1 MWLTR
6 SVRPFLFKNE
16 YDQQLRFSDCDNL
29 GLYVHIP
36 FCATRCSYCGFY
48 STTKLDLQDRYVDS
62 LCREIAL
69 RKEYLSSY
77 STDSKAANTIIRTIY
92 IGGGTP
98 SQLSRYSLEK
108 LFHAI
113 DTYLECSP
121 EEVTME
127 VNPDDVT
134 NDLAETIS
142 ALHINRVS
150 MGAQTFDDN
159 RLKFLN
165 RRHKSFQV
173 ERAIDILHEHGVG
186 NISID
191 LMFGFPSQTCD
202 SWKEDVR
209 RAISLDIQHISA
221 YSLMYEEGTRLYRM
235 LKENMISEIDEEVS
249 LNMYNELINILCDA
263 GYEHYEISNFAKN
276 GYRALHNSSYWHDIP
291 YLGIGAAAH
300 SYNIKSRQWNVS
312 DINKYIESISHDT
325 VPFTFES
332 IDADTHYND
341 IVTTELRT
349 SEGID
354 LSRLDDKYV
363 QYIVKQAARHVAD
376 KTVDIN
382 DGHLKLTREGLY
394 ISDMIMSDLMKV

>member
-1 MWLTR
+1 MA
-6 SVRPFLFKNE
+6 
-16 YDQQLRFSDCDNL
+16 

-98 SQLSRYSLEK
+98 SQLSRYSLER

-191 LMFGFPSQTCD
+191 LMFGFPGQTCD

-235 LKENMISEIDEEVS
+235 LKENMIKEIDEEVS
-249 LNMYNELINILCDA
+249 LNMYNELINILCGA
-263 GYEHYEISNFAKN
+263 GYEHYEISNFAKK

-354 LSRLDDKYV
+354 LSRLADKYV
-363 QYIVKQAARHVAD
+363 QYIVKQATRHVAD

>member
-1 MWLTR
+1 MA
-6 SVRPFLFKNE
+6 
-16 YDQQLRFSDCDNL
+16 

-191 LMFGFPSQTCD
+191 LMFGFPGQTCD

-235 LKENMISEIDEEVS
+235 LKENMIKEIDEEVS

-263 GYEHYEISNFAKN
+263 GYEHYEISNFAKK

>member
-1 MWLTR
+1 MA
-6 SVRPFLFKNE
+6 
-16 YDQQLRFSDCDNL
+16 

-108 LFHAI
+108 LFYAI

-191 LMFGFPSQTCD
+191 LMFGFPGQTCD

-235 LKENMISEIDEEVS
+235 LKENMIKEIDEEVS

-263 GYEHYEISNFAKN
+263 GYEHYEISNFAKK
-276 GYRALHNSSYWHDIP
+276 GYRAQHNSSYWHDIP

>member
-1 MWLTR
+1 MA
-6 SVRPFLFKNE
+6 
-16 YDQQLRFSDCDNL
+16 

-191 LMFGFPSQTCD
+191 LMFGFPGQTCD

-235 LKENMISEIDEEVS
+235 LKENMIKEIDEEVS
-249 LNMYNELINILCDA
+249 LNMYNELINILCGA
-263 GYEHYEISNFAKN
+263 GYEHYEISNFAKK

-354 LSRLDDKYV
+354 LSRLADKYV
-363 QYIVKQAARHVAD
+363 QYIVKQATRHVAD

>member
-1 MWLTR
+1 MA
-6 SVRPFLFKNE
+6 
-16 YDQQLRFSDCDNL
+16 

-235 LKENMISEIDEEVS
+235 LKENMIKEIDEEVS
-249 LNMYNELINILCDA
+249 LNMYNELINILCGA
-263 GYEHYEISNFAKN
+263 GYEHYEISNFAKK

-354 LSRLDDKYV
+354 LSRLADKYV

>member
-1 MWLTR
+1 MA
-6 SVRPFLFKNE
+6 
-16 YDQQLRFSDCDNL
+16 

-108 LFHAI
+108 LFNAI

-191 LMFGFPSQTCD
+191 LMFGFPGQTCD

-235 LKENMISEIDEEVS
+235 LKENMIKEIDEEVS
-249 LNMYNELINILCDA
+249 LNMYNELINILCGA
-263 GYEHYEISNFAKN
+263 GYEHYEISNFAKK

-354 LSRLDDKYV
+354 LSRLADKYV

>member
-1 MWLTR
+1 MA
-6 SVRPFLFKNE
+6 
-16 YDQQLRFSDCDNL
+16 

-108 LFHAI
+108 LLHAI

-191 LMFGFPSQTCD
+191 LMFGFPGQTCD

-235 LKENMISEIDEEVS
+235 LKENMIKEIDEEVS
-249 LNMYNELINILCDA
+249 LNMYNELINILCGA
-263 GYEHYEISNFAKN
+263 GYEHYEISNFAKK
-276 GYRALHNSSYWHDIP
+276 GYRAQHNSSYWHDIP

-354 LSRLDDKYV
+354 LSRLADKYM

-376 KTVDIN
+376 KTVAIN

>member
-1 MWLTR
+1 MA
-6 SVRPFLFKNE
+6 
-16 YDQQLRFSDCDNL
+16 

-263 GYEHYEISNFAKN
+263 GYEHYEISNFAKK

-376 KTVDIN
+376 KTIDIN

>member
-1 MWLTR
+1 MA
-6 SVRPFLFKNE
+6 
-16 YDQQLRFSDCDNL
+16 

-191 LMFGFPSQTCD
+191 LMFGFPGQTCD

-235 LKENMISEIDEEVS
+235 LKENMIKEIDEEVS

-263 GYEHYEISNFAKN
+263 GYEHYEISNFAKK
-276 GYRALHNSSYWHDIP
+276 GYRAQHNSSYWHDIP

-354 LSRLDDKYV
+354 LSRLDDKYM

-376 KTVDIN
+376 KTVAIN

>member
-191 LMFGFPSQTCD
+191 LMFGFPGQTCD

-221 YSLMYEEGTRLYRM
+221 YSLMYEEGTKLYRM
-235 LKENMISEIDEEVS
+235 LKENMIKEIDEEVS
-249 LNMYNELINILCDA
+249 LNMYNELINILCGA
-263 GYEHYEISNFAKN
+263 GYEHYEISNFAKK

-291 YLGIGAAAH
+291 YLGLGAAAH

-354 LSRLDDKYV
+354 LSRLADKYV
-363 QYIVKQAARHVAD
+363 QYIVKQAARHVTD

>member
-1 MWLTR
+1 MA
-6 SVRPFLFKNE
+6 
-16 YDQQLRFSDCDNL
+16 

-142 ALHINRVS
+142 ASHINRVS

-191 LMFGFPSQTCD
+191 LMFGFPGQTCD

-235 LKENMISEIDEEVS
+235 LKENMIKEIDEEVS
-249 LNMYNELINILCDA
+249 LNMYNELINILCGA
-263 GYEHYEISNFAKN
+263 GYEHYEISNFAKK

-354 LSRLDDKYV
+354 LSRLADKYV
-363 QYIVKQAARHVAD
+363 QYIVKQATRHVAD

>member
-1 MWLTR
+1 MA
-6 SVRPFLFKNE
+6 
-16 YDQQLRFSDCDNL
+16 

-108 LFHAI
+108 LFYAI

-191 LMFGFPSQTCD
+191 LMFGFPGQTCD

-221 YSLMYEEGTRLYRM
+221 YSLMYEEGTKLYRM
-235 LKENMISEIDEEVS
+235 LKENMIKEIDEEVS

-263 GYEHYEISNFAKN
+263 GYEHYEISNFAKK

-325 VPFTFES
+325 VPFTFEP

-354 LSRLDDKYV
+354 LSRLADKYV
-363 QYIVKQAARHVAD
+363 QYIVRQAARHVTD

>member
-1 MWLTR
+1 MA
-6 SVRPFLFKNE
+6 
-16 YDQQLRFSDCDNL
+16 

-36 FCATRCSYCGFY
+36 FCATRCFYCGFY

-173 ERAIDILHEHGVG
+173 EQAIDILHEHGVG

-191 LMFGFPSQTCD
+191 LMFGFPGQTCD

-221 YSLMYEEGTRLYRM
+221 YSLMYEEGTKLYRM
-235 LKENMISEIDEEVS
+235 LKENMIKEIDEEVS
-249 LNMYNELINILCDA
+249 LNMYNELINILCGA
-263 GYEHYEISNFAKN
+263 GYEHYEISNFAKK

-300 SYNIKSRQWNVS
+300 SYNIKSRQWNVP

>member
-1 MWLTR
+1 MA
-6 SVRPFLFKNE
+6 
-16 YDQQLRFSDCDNL
+16 

-191 LMFGFPSQTCD
+191 LMFGFPGQTCD

-235 LKENMISEIDEEVS
+235 LKENMIKEIDEEVS
-249 LNMYNELINILCDA
+249 LNMYNELINILCGA
-263 GYEHYEISNFAKN
+263 GYEHYEISNFAKK

-312 DINKYIESISHDT
+312 DINKYIESISYDT

-354 LSRLDDKYV
+354 LSRLDDKYM

>member
-1 MWLTR
+1 MA
-6 SVRPFLFKNE
+6 
-16 YDQQLRFSDCDNL
+16 

-191 LMFGFPSQTCD
+191 LMFGFPGQTCD

-235 LKENMISEIDEEVS
+235 LKENMIKEIDEEVS

-263 GYEHYEISNFAKN
+263 GYEHYEISNFAKK
-276 GYRALHNSSYWHDIP
+276 GYRAQHNSSYWHDIP

-363 QYIVKQAARHVAD
+363 QYIVRQAARHVAD

>member
-1 MWLTR
+1 MA
-6 SVRPFLFKNE
+6 
-16 YDQQLRFSDCDNL
+16 

-36 FCATRCSYCGFY
+36 FCATRCSYCSFY

-98 SQLSRYSLEK
+98 SQLSCYSLEK

-127 VNPDDVT
+127 VNPDDIT

-191 LMFGFPSQTCD
+191 LMFGFPGQTCD

-235 LKENMISEIDEEVS
+235 LKENMIKEIDEEVS

-263 GYEHYEISNFAKN
+263 GYEHYEISNFAKK
-276 GYRALHNSSYWHDIP
+276 GYRAQHNSSYWHDIP

-325 VPFTFES
+325 VPFTFEP

-354 LSRLDDKYV
+354 LSRLTDKYV

-376 KTVDIN
+376 KTVVIN

>member
-1 MWLTR
+1 MA
-6 SVRPFLFKNE
+6 
-16 YDQQLRFSDCDNL
+16 

-62 LCREIAL
+62 LCREITL

-173 ERAIDILHEHGVG
+173 ERAIDILHEHGVE

-191 LMFGFPSQTCD
+191 LMFGFPGQTCD

-235 LKENMISEIDEEVS
+235 LKENMIKEIDEEVS
-249 LNMYNELINILCDA
+249 LNMYNELINILCGA
-263 GYEHYEISNFAKN
+263 GYEHYEISNFAKK

-354 LSRLDDKYV
+354 LSRLADKYV

>member
-1 MWLTR
+1 MA
-6 SVRPFLFKNE
+6 
-16 YDQQLRFSDCDNL
+16 

-191 LMFGFPSQTCD
+191 LMFGFPGQTCD

-235 LKENMISEIDEEVS
+235 LKENMIKEIDEEVS
-249 LNMYNELINILCDA
+249 LNMYNELINILCGA
-263 GYEHYEISNFAKN
+263 GYEHYEISNFAKK
-276 GYRALHNSSYWHDIP
+276 GYKALHNSSYWHDIP

-354 LSRLDDKYV
+354 LSRLADKYV

>member
-1 MWLTR
+1 MA
-6 SVRPFLFKNE
+6 
-16 YDQQLRFSDCDNL
+16 

-142 ALHINRVS
+142 ALNINRVS

-191 LMFGFPSQTCD
+191 LMFGFPGQTCD

-221 YSLMYEEGTRLYRM
+221 YSLMYEEGTKLYRM
-235 LKENMISEIDEEVS
+235 LKENMIKEIDEEVS
-249 LNMYNELINILCDA
+249 LNMYNELINILCGA
-263 GYEHYEISNFAKN
+263 GYEHYEISNFAKK
-276 GYRALHNSSYWHDIP
+276 GYRAQHNSSYWHDIP

-354 LSRLDDKYV
+354 LSRLADKYV
-363 QYIVKQAARHVAD
+363 QYIVKQAARHVTD

>member
-1 MWLTR
+1 MA
-6 SVRPFLFKNE
+6 
-16 YDQQLRFSDCDNL
+16 

-191 LMFGFPSQTCD
+191 LMFGFPGQTCD

-235 LKENMISEIDEEVS
+235 LKENMIKEIDEEVS
-249 LNMYNELINILCDA
+249 LNMYNELINILCGA
-263 GYEHYEISNFAKN
+263 GYEHYEISNFAKK

-354 LSRLDDKYV
+354 LSRLADKYV

>member
-1 MWLTR
+1 MA
-6 SVRPFLFKNE
+6 
-16 YDQQLRFSDCDNL
+16 

-191 LMFGFPSQTCD
+191 LMFGFPGQTCD

-221 YSLMYEEGTRLYRM
+221 YSLMYEEGTKLYRM
-235 LKENMISEIDEEVS
+235 LKENMIKEIDEEVS
-249 LNMYNELINILCDA
+249 LNMYNELINILCGA
-263 GYEHYEISNFAKN
+263 GYEHYEISNFAKK

-354 LSRLDDKYV
+354 LSRLADKYM

-376 KTVDIN
+376 KTVAIN

>member
-1 MWLTR
+1 MA
-6 SVRPFLFKNE
+6 
-16 YDQQLRFSDCDNL
+16 

-113 DTYLECSP
+113 DTYLECSL

-191 LMFGFPSQTCD
+191 LMFGFPGQTCD

-235 LKENMISEIDEEVS
+235 LKENMIKEIDEEVS
-249 LNMYNELINILCDA
+249 LNMYNELINILCGA
-263 GYEHYEISNFAKN
+263 GYEHYEISNFAKK

-354 LSRLDDKYV
+354 LSRLADKYV

>member
-1 MWLTR
+1 MA
-6 SVRPFLFKNE
+6 
-16 YDQQLRFSDCDNL
+16 

-113 DTYLECSP
+113 YTYLECSP

-191 LMFGFPSQTCD
+191 LMFGFPGQTCD

-209 RAISLDIQHISA
+209 RVISLDIQHISA
-221 YSLMYEEGTRLYRM
+221 YSLMYEEGTKLYRM
-235 LKENMISEIDEEVS
+235 LKENMIKEIDEEVS
-249 LNMYNELINILCDA
+249 LNMYNELINILCGA
-263 GYEHYEISNFAKN
+263 GYEHYEISNFAKK

-363 QYIVKQAARHVAD
+363 QYIVRQAARHVAD

>member
-1 MWLTR
+1 MA
-6 SVRPFLFKNE
+6 
-16 YDQQLRFSDCDNL
+16 

-108 LFHAI
+108 LFYAI

-191 LMFGFPSQTCD
+191 LMFGFPGQTCD

-221 YSLMYEEGTRLYRM
+221 YSLMYEEGTKLYRM
-235 LKENMISEIDEEVS
+235 LKENRINEIDDEVS
-249 LNMYNELINILCDA
+249 LNMYNELINILCGA
-263 GYEHYEISNFAKN
+263 GYEHYEISNFAKK

-354 LSRLDDKYV
+354 LSRLADKYV

-376 KTVDIN
+376 KTVAIN

>member
-1 MWLTR
+1 MA
-6 SVRPFLFKNE
+6 
-16 YDQQLRFSDCDNL
+16 

-69 RKEYLSSY
+69 RKDYLSSY

-191 LMFGFPSQTCD
+191 LMFGFPGQTCD

-235 LKENMISEIDEEVS
+235 LKENMIKEIDEEVS
-249 LNMYNELINILCDA
+249 LNMYNELINILCGA
-263 GYEHYEISNFAKN
+263 GYEHYEISNFAKK

-363 QYIVKQAARHVAD
+363 QYIVRQAARHVAD
-376 KTVDIN
+376 KTVGIN

>member
-1 MWLTR
+1 MA
-6 SVRPFLFKNE
+6 
-16 YDQQLRFSDCDNL
+16 

-108 LFHAI
+108 LFYAI

-191 LMFGFPSQTCD
+191 LMFGFPGQTCD

-221 YSLMYEEGTRLYRM
+221 YSLMYEEGTKLYRM
-235 LKENMISEIDEEVS
+235 LKENRINEIDDEVS
-249 LNMYNELINILCDA
+249 LNMYNELINILCGA
-263 GYEHYEISNFAKN
+263 GYEHYEISNFAKK

-332 IDADTHYND
+332 IDADIHYND

-354 LSRLDDKYV
+354 LSRLADKYV

-376 KTVDIN
+376 KTVAIN

>member
-1 MWLTR
+1 MA
-6 SVRPFLFKNE
+6 
-16 YDQQLRFSDCDNL
+16 

-77 STDSKAANTIIRTIY
+77 STDSKAANTIIRTMY

-191 LMFGFPSQTCD
+191 LMFGFPGQTCG

-209 RAISLDIQHISA
+209 RAINLDIQHISA

-235 LKENMISEIDEEVS
+235 LKENMIKEIDEEVS

-263 GYEHYEISNFAKN
+263 GYEHYEISNFAKK

-325 VPFTFES
+325 VPFTFEP

-354 LSRLDDKYV
+354 LSRLDDKYM

-376 KTVDIN
+376 KTVVIN

>member
-1 MWLTR
+1 MA
-6 SVRPFLFKNE
+6 
-16 YDQQLRFSDCDNL
+16 

-191 LMFGFPSQTCD
+191 LMFGFPGQTCD

-235 LKENMISEIDEEVS
+235 LKENMIKEIDEEVS
-249 LNMYNELINILCDA
+249 LNMYNELINILCGA
-263 GYEHYEISNFAKN
+263 GYEHYEISNFAKK

-300 SYNIKSRQWNVS
+300 SYNIKSRQWNVF

-354 LSRLDDKYV
+354 LSRLADKYV

>member
-1 MWLTR
+1 MA
-6 SVRPFLFKNE
+6 
-16 YDQQLRFSDCDNL
+16 

-191 LMFGFPSQTCD
+191 LMFGFPGQTCD

-235 LKENMISEIDEEVS
+235 LKENMIIEIDEEVS
-249 LNMYNELINILCDA
+249 LNMYNELINILCGA
-263 GYEHYEISNFAKN
+263 GYEHYEISNFAKK

-354 LSRLDDKYV
+354 LSRLADKYV

>member
-1 MWLTR
+1 MA
-6 SVRPFLFKNE
+6 
-16 YDQQLRFSDCDNL
+16 

-150 MGAQTFDDN
+150 MGAQTFDEN

-191 LMFGFPSQTCD
+191 LMFGFPGQTCD

-235 LKENMISEIDEEVS
+235 LKENMIKEIDEEVS
-249 LNMYNELINILCDA
+249 LNMYNELINILCGA
-263 GYEHYEISNFAKN
+263 GYEHYEISNFAKK

-354 LSRLDDKYV
+354 LSRLADKYV

>member
-1 MWLTR
+1 MA
-6 SVRPFLFKNE
+6 
-16 YDQQLRFSDCDNL
+16 

-62 LCREIAL
+62 LCRELAL

-191 LMFGFPSQTCD
+191 LMFGFPGQTCD

-235 LKENMISEIDEEVS
+235 LKENMIKEIDEEVS

-263 GYEHYEISNFAKN
+263 GYEHYEISNFAKK

-354 LSRLDDKYV
+354 LSRLADKYV
-363 QYIVKQAARHVAD
+363 QYIVKQSARHVAD
-376 KTVDIN
+376 KTVAIN

>member
-1 MWLTR
+1 MA
-6 SVRPFLFKNE
+6 
-16 YDQQLRFSDCDNL
+16 

-191 LMFGFPSQTCD
+191 LMFGFPGQTCD

-235 LKENMISEIDEEVS
+235 LKENMIKEIDEEVS

-263 GYEHYEISNFAKN
+263 GYEHYEISNFAKK

-341 IVTTELRT
+341 IVTTGLRT

>member
-1 MWLTR
+1 MA
-6 SVRPFLFKNE
+6 
-16 YDQQLRFSDCDNL
+16 

-150 MGAQTFDDN
+150 IGAQTFDDN

-191 LMFGFPSQTCD
+191 LMFGFPGQTCD

-235 LKENMISEIDEEVS
+235 LKENMIKEIDEEVS
-249 LNMYNELINILCDA
+249 LNMYNELINILCGA
-263 GYEHYEISNFAKN
+263 GYEHYEISNFAKK

-354 LSRLDDKYV
+354 LSRLADKYV

>member
-1 MWLTR
+1 MA
-6 SVRPFLFKNE
+6 
-16 YDQQLRFSDCDNL
+16 

-98 SQLSRYSLEK
+98 SQLSCYSLEK

-173 ERAIDILHEHGVG
+173 ERAIDILHEHGIG

-191 LMFGFPSQTCD
+191 LMFGFPGQTCD

-235 LKENMISEIDEEVS
+235 LKENMIKEIDEEVS

-263 GYEHYEISNFAKN
+263 GYEHYEISNFAKK
-276 GYRALHNSSYWHDIP
+276 GYRAQHNSSYWHDIP

-354 LSRLDDKYV
+354 LSRLDDKYM

-376 KTVDIN
+376 KTVVIN

>member
-1 MWLTR
+1 MA
-6 SVRPFLFKNE
+6 
-16 YDQQLRFSDCDNL
+16 

-191 LMFGFPSQTCD
+191 LIFGFPGQTCD

-235 LKENMISEIDEEVS
+235 LKENMIKEIDEEVS

-263 GYEHYEISNFAKN
+263 GYEHYEISNFAKK
-276 GYRALHNSSYWHDIP
+276 GYRAQHNSSYWHDIP

-325 VPFTFES
+325 VPFTFEP

-354 LSRLDDKYV
+354 LSRLDDKYM

-376 KTVDIN
+376 KTVVIN

>member
-1 MWLTR
+1 MA
-6 SVRPFLFKNE
+6 
-16 YDQQLRFSDCDNL
+16 

-191 LMFGFPSQTCD
+191 LMFGFPGQTCN

-221 YSLMYEEGTRLYRM
+221 YSLMYEEGTKLYRM
-235 LKENMISEIDEEVS
+235 LKENMIKEIDEEVS

-263 GYEHYEISNFAKN
+263 GYEHYEISNFAKK

-312 DINKYIESISHDT
+312 DINRYIESISHDT

>member
-1 MWLTR
+1 MA
-6 SVRPFLFKNE
+6 
-16 YDQQLRFSDCDNL
+16 

-113 DTYLECSP
+113 YTYLECSP

-173 ERAIDILHEHGVG
+173 ERAIDIL
-186 NISID
+186 
-191 LMFGFPSQTCD
+191 
-202 SWKEDVR
+202 
-209 RAISLDIQHISA
+209 DIQHISA
-221 YSLMYEEGTRLYRM
+221 YSLMYEEGTKLYRM
-235 LKENMISEIDEEVS
+235 LKENMIKEIDEEVS
-249 LNMYNELINILCDA
+249 LNMYNELINILCGA
-263 GYEHYEISNFAKN
+263 GYEHYEISNFAKK

-363 QYIVKQAARHVAD
+363 QYIVRQAARHVAD

>member
-1 MWLTR
+1 MA
-6 SVRPFLFKNE
+6 
-16 YDQQLRFSDCDNL
+16 

-191 LMFGFPSQTCD
+191 LMFGFPGQTCD

-235 LKENMISEIDEEVS
+235 LKENMIKEIDEEVS

-263 GYEHYEISNFAKN
+263 GYEHYEISNFAKK
-276 GYRALHNSSYWHDIP
+276 GYRAQHNSSYWHDIP

-325 VPFTFES
+325 VPFTFEP

-354 LSRLDDKYV
+354 LSRLDDKYM

-376 KTVDIN
+376 KTVVIN

>member
-1 MWLTR
+1 MA
-6 SVRPFLFKNE
+6 
-16 YDQQLRFSDCDNL
+16 

-191 LMFGFPSQTCD
+191 LMFGFPGQTCD

-235 LKENMISEIDEEVS
+235 LKENMIKEIDEEVS
-249 LNMYNELINILCDA
+249 LNMYNELINILCGA
-263 GYEHYEISNFAKN
+263 GYEHYEISNFAKK
-276 GYRALHNSSYWHDIP
+276 GYKALHNSSYWHDIP

-312 DINKYIESISHDT
+312 DINKYIESISHNT

-354 LSRLDDKYV
+354 LSRLADKYV